1 MINTGAVSGAGGV
14 EIINTTII
22 GYSIVVMNSRN
33 VSYLKIILLKFI
45 QPHILLQNCY
55 LDNDVNLR
63 VYYTIPW
70 PLKGVMYDL

>member
-1 MINTGAVSGAGGV
+1 MINTNAVAGAGGV
-14 EIINTTII
+14 EIINSTII

-33 VSYLKIILLKFI
+33 VSHLKILLKFI

-70 PLKGVMYDL
+70 PLQGVMYDL